1 MEKQKGLK
9 LCAFPPL
16 NCSPTTSTGP
26 HTGRAGGA
34 RARRARVP
42 GARACDPC
50 GVCARARGRRPA
62 ASTRPAAASTK
73 VFIYS

>member
-26 HTGRAGGA
+26 RTAPRAAPRA
-34 RARRARVP
+34 RARRARAADGRGGRGTRVP
-42 GARACDPC
+42 AELHK
-50 GVCARARGRRPA
+50 
-62 ASTRPAAASTK
+62 S
-73 VFIYS
+73 IN